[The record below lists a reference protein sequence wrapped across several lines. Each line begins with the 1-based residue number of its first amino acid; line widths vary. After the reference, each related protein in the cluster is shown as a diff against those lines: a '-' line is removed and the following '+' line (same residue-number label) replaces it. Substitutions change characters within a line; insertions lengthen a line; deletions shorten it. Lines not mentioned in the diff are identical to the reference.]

1 MREDGEKRAERKR
14 DRTVMLMEERVD
26 VNGAQIIMCPH
37 GTDYDH
43 TDNNEISGT
52 GG

>member
-1 MREDGEKRAERKR
+1 M
-14 DRTVMLMEERVD
+14 TMLLMKEPVD
-26 VNGAQIIMCPH
+26 VNGAQILMCPQ

-43 TDNNEISGT
+43 TDNNEISGA